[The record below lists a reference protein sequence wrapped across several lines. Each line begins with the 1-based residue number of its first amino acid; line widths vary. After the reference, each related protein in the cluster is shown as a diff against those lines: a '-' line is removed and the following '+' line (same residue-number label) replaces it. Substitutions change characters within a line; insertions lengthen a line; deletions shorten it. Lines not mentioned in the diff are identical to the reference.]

1 MRTFMLA
8 GKLLML
14 VFWLTVILSLFNLV
28 PVPNPQRLQMIA
40 LIVLGVHVLE
50 CPLMLGKLKK
60 VGSLGRQLLQV
71 MLFGVLH
78 LRHPDTV
85 RSINQ
90 AL

>member
-1 MRTFMLA
+1 MRASMLV

-14 VFWLTVILSLFNLV
+14 VFWLTVILSLFGLV

-50 CPLMLGKLKK
+50 CLLTFGKLKK
-60 VGSLGRQLLQV
+60 TGALGVHLVQV

-85 RSINQ
+85 QAMNQ

>member
-40 LIVLGVHVLE
+40 LIVIPE
-50 CPLMLGKLKK
+50 A
-60 VGSLGRQLLQV
+60 SSR
-71 MLFGVLH
+71 
-78 LRHPDTV
+78 
-85 RSINQ
+85 
-90 AL
+90 

>member
-1 MRTFMLA
+1 MRAFMLV

-14 VFWLTVILSLFNLV
+14 AFWLTVILSLFNLV
-28 PVPNPQRLQMIA
+28 PVPNPQRLQTIA

-50 CPLMLGKLKK
+50 CLLMFGKLKK
-60 VGSLGRQLLQV
+60 TGAPGKHLLQV

-85 RSINQ
+85 RAINQ